1 MMLALINDEEM
12 VTDRKSVG
20 RVKSPKES
28 KQERTLKDLNILSKQ
43 VMGKLN
49 KDDVPPTPENYKIY
63 FDAQL
68 ETKTEAQK
76 KDIGEILELE
86 ADIEADHTV
95 LLERDIQNAFI
106 YIKSMT
112 ESIAKAY
119 TKISHM
125 KKITI
130 EKERQIE
137 VNPSRLALVSYEED
151 LEALESILD
160 KELHQIKSRY
170 NSTAELIRN
179 FNQNS
184 IFDKKYSIYNKKYM
198 IKSLDAVLKSI
209 ENFDHDNTL
218 LSVKIKPES
227 LHNIQHQKDKSLINV
242 TLAKLLLKRS
252 RRSDIVGHYED
263 GIFMILLKHTN
274 LDHTQIAID
283 RITDMIDSSNF
294 IVDSNSVDVKLSF
307 GTSAIEKFK
316 TKEVIL
322 IEAVDSL

>member
-1 MMLALINDEEM
+1 MMLTLINDEEM
-12 VTDRKSVG
+12 VASTKSAR
-20 RVKSPKES
+20 RVKSTKEN
-28 KQERTLKDLNILSKQ
+28 KQEKTLKDLNMLSKQ
-43 VMGKLN
+43 VVGKLN

-68 ETKTEAQK
+68 ETKSDSQRKE
-76 KDIGEILELE
+76 IGEILELE
-86 ADIEADHTV
+86 EEIEADHTV
-95 LLERDIQNAFI
+95 LLERDIQNAFV

-112 ESIAKAY
+112 ESIAKSY

-130 EKERQIE
+130 EKEREIE
-137 VNPSRLALVSYEED
+137 VNPSRLALVAYEED
-151 LEALESILD
+151 LETLEAILE
-160 KELHQIKSRY
+160 KELQFLKTRY

-184 IFDKKYSIYNKKYM
+184 IFDKKYGIYNKKYM
-198 IKSLDAVLKSI
+198 IKTLDAVLKSI
-209 ENFDHDNTL
+209 ESFDHENTL

-227 LHNIQHQKDKSLINV
+227 LHNVQHQKDKALINV

-252 RRSDIVGHYED
+252 RRSDVVGHYED

-274 LDHTQIAID
+274 LEHAQIAID
-283 RITDMIDSSNF
+283 RIKDMIDSSNF

-307 GTSAIEKFK
+307 GVSSIKKSK

-322 IEAVDSL
+322 IEAIDSL

>member
-1 MMLALINDEEM
+1 MLTLINDEEM
-12 VTDRKSVG
+12 VTERKSAP
-20 RVKSPKES
+20 RAKSTKQN
-28 KQERTLKDLNILSKQ
+28 KQENILKDLNLLSKQ
-43 VMGKLN
+43 VVGKLN

-68 ETKTEAQK
+68 ETKTEAQR

-86 ADIEADHTV
+86 AEIEADHTV

-130 EKERQIE
+130 EKEREIE

-151 LEALESILD
+151 LEMLEAILE

-170 NSTAELIRN
+170 NSTAEIIRH

-184 IFDKKYSIYNKKYM
+184 IFDKKYGIYNKKYM
-198 IKSLDAVLKSI
+198 IKTLEAVLKSI
-209 ENFDHDNTL
+209 ENFNHDNTL
-218 LSVKIKPES
+218 LSIKIKPES
-227 LHNIQHQKDKSLINV
+227 LYNVQHQKDKTLINI

-252 RRSDIVGHYED
+252 RRSDVVGHYED
-263 GIFMILLKHTN
+263 GVFMILLKHTS
-274 LDHTQIAID
+274 LEHAQIAID
-283 RITDMIDSSNF
+283 RITDMIASSNF
-294 IVDSNSVDVKLSF
+294 IVDSNNVDVKLSF
-307 GTSAIEKFK
+307 GVSAITKSK